1 MEAAHTLPLKPQTVE
16 LRDGSVVID
25 GLELDDRTLVELV
38 RSRLEQGISAEESV
52 RDAIEIGAR
61 VLDREATQA
70 EVDFVR
76 REFERASTEVERA
89 FVERADAVA
98 RGLEDQLEQFLG
110 AEGGMLAKALEAH
123 GEELAE
129 LIAKNFGEGRSTAV
143 QNQLRELVTGK
154 LQESNQNLLKQF
166 SAADGHNPLADF
178 KAGIVRQLE
187 QSNQLGRGLADRLVK
202 IEGDLARLRD
212 AGEAQAELEAERER
226 SAVKGHG
233 FEQRA
238 FELVE
243 RMAEARG
250 DVAHHVGHE
259 RSEAGGKRG
268 DIVIEL
274 DAASSEPK
282 GRIVLDTKDER
293 LSRNEAWRVLNE
305 SLEERDASF
314 AILVVASEEKVPA
327 RSEPLHEYEGNKMI
341 VTLDKEM
348 FDPRPLELAY
358 RYARCRCLL
367 ARDQSLELDAAG
379 VRTAAEEALSALKDA
394 QKVRLALT
402 NITNTATGARGT
414 FDDMVA
420 RVSARLEH
428 VEELI
433 ATG

>member
-420 RVSARLEH
+420 RVRARLEH